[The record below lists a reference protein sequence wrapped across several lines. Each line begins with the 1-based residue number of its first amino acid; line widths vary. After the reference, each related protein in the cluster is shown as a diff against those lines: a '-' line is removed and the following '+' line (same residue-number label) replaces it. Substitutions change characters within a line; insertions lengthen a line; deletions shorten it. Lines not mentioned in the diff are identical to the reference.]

1 MIWQLARSASRAR
14 FTNERNDPM
23 KRLSI
28 ASLFLALCPHA
39 VPMTAR
45 VTFYTAQEVGG
56 SLTSTGRKPI
66 EGRTCAVDPRLI
78 PYGSSVF
85 IPALA
90 PVMGGC
96 YVFHAEDTGR
106 DVKSRKASKRWGR
119 NDIVI
124 DVFVSSKKKALHLAR
139 TVPMFTEIQVDA
151 ARRKRK

>member
-1 MIWQLARSASRAR
+1 M
-14 FTNERNDPM
+14 T
-23 KRLSI
+23 RLSI

-56 SLTSTGRKPI
+56 ALTSTGRKPI

-96 YVFHAEDTGR
+96 YVFHAEDTGSA
-106 DVKSRKASKRWGR
+106 VKSRKASKRWGR
-119 NDIVI
+119 DDIVI
-124 DVFVSSKKKALHLAR
+124 DVFVSSKKKALQLAKKS
-139 TVPMFTEIQVDA
+139 PMFTEVRIDLPKSH
-151 ARRKRK
+151 RK